1 MPPLEFYTWDTPNG
15 KKISILLE
23 ELGIEYTFKPMCE
36 RSARVSNVRPNL
48 LKRLEVQ
55 LPFNQTFNLF

>member
-36 RSARVSNVRPNL
+36 RSARVSNVRPTVT
-48 LKRLEVQ
+48 LKAFKAFLKS
-55 LPFNQTFNLF
+55 F